1 MIRRMMMHPMR
12 ALLIAALLVGSFA
25 GVAQAQGAD
34 RDAVRARREA
44 RRAAL
49 AQPDSQRMARAA
61 TASPEDRLRAENR
74 LRASLAQ
81 AVKRRLNLTD
91 EQTSRLVD
99 VNRRFSDERTT
110 VTRNEL
116 RIRRE
121 LRRSIAGHDT
131 TRSTATARLLDELF
145 VVQRQR
151 LDLQQREQEAL
162 SEFLTPEQRAR
173 FIGMMEQL
181 RRRIESR
188 ADSTR
193 RGGGLE

>member
-1 MIRRMMMHPMR
+1 MMMHPTR
-12 ALLIAALLVGSFA
+12 ALLIAALLLGWFP
-25 GVAQAQGAD
+25 GVAQAQRVDPD
-34 RDAVRARREA
+34 REALRARREA

-49 AQPDSQRMARAA
+49 AQPDSQRTARAA
-61 TASPEDRLRAENR
+61 TANPEDRLRAENR

-81 AVKRRLNLTD
+81 AVRRRLNLSD

-99 VNRRFSDERTT
+99 VNRRFSDERTA
-110 VTRNEL
+110 VTRNEF

-121 LRRSIAGHDT
+121 LRRAIAGGDT
-131 TRSTATARLLDELF
+131 TRSAATAQLLDELLA
-145 VVQRQR
+145 VQRQR
-151 LDLQQREQEAL
+151 LDIQQKEQTAL

-173 FIGMMEQL
+173 YIGMMEQL

-188 ADSTR
+188 ADSSR